1 MNCREV
7 HRLFVAYLDHEVIPS
22 EQTMIEAHLA
32 GCASCERD
40 LSALRSTRSRLN
52 ESLRT
57 QAAQAAPSPQAFTR
71 LHARLAEEARTP
83 SSRLSAWRKRSTPGR
98 GPTEAFQRK
107 GAALMKTRWR
117 IAFGIAGAIVIASII
132 VASVPSARASAGE
145 FFGGIFGV
153 TVSTGSAEFDTPQ
166 PLPEGT
172 FILGFRLDYV
182 PQAVGTDTVY
192 QGATVSAEPGAVPRA
207 ESLFH
212 KGDSFLY
219 ITTAEVAPGQALPD
233 GTPATVNSRPAVM
246 NTGLAGEVQTP
257 PGPGQQQTLDPVAYE
272 NANKLTWDVVGTRI
286 EMLSNLPVDEL
297 QKIAEGLEELPSGS
311 IQGLEQGL
319 EGLPEISPEGPA
331 TGE

>member
-71 LHARLAEEARTP
+71 LQARLAEEARAP
-83 SSRLSAWRKRSTPGR
+83 SSRLSAWPKRSVPKR
-98 GPTEAFQRK
+98 GPTTASQHK
-107 GAALMKTRWR
+107 GVIRMKTRWR
-117 IAFGIAGAIVIASII
+117 IASGIAGAIVVAAII

-153 TVSTGSAEFDTPQ
+153 TASTGSAEFDTPQ

-182 PQAVGTDTVY
+182 PQAIGTDTVY
-192 QGATVSAEPGAVPRA
+192 EGATVSAEPGAVPQA

-219 ITTAEVAPGQALPD
+219 ITTAEVAPGQVLPD
-233 GTPATVNSRPAVM
+233 GTPATVKGQPAVL

-272 NANKLTWDVVGTRI
+272 NASKLTWDVDGTRI

-297 QKIAEGLEELPSGS
+297 QKIAEGLEKLPSGS

>member
-7 HRLFVAYLDHEVIPS
+7 HRLFVAYLDREVIPS

-32 GCASCERD
+32 GCALCERD

-71 LHARLAEEARTP
+71 LQARLTEQARTP
-83 SSRLSAWRKRSTPGR
+83 SSRLSAWPKRSVPKR
-98 GPTEAFQRK
+98 GPTTASQHK
-107 GAALMKTRWR
+107 GVIRMKTRWR
-117 IAFGIAGAIVIASII
+117 IASGIAGAIVIAAII

-153 TVSTGSAEFDTPQ
+153 TASTGSAQFDTPQ

-182 PQAVGTDTVY
+182 PEAIGPDTVY
-192 QGATVSAEPGAVPRA
+192 QGAAVSAEPGAVPRA

-233 GTPATVNSRPAVM
+233 GTPATVKGQPAVL
-246 NTGLAGEVQTP
+246 NTGLVGEVQTP
-257 PGPGQQQTLDPVAYE
+257 PGPGQQQTPDPVAYE
-272 NANKLTWDVVGTRI
+272 NANKLTWDVAGTRV

-297 QKIAEGLEELPSGS
+297 QKIADGLEKLPSGS
-311 IQGLEQGL
+311 IQGLGQGL

-331 TGE
+331 PGE